1 MTTLYLD
8 NFSGISGD
16 MFLGALIDLGLDQSQ
31 LESQLQRLGVGG
43 YHLHVVRDRLN
54 QIEGIR
60 FSVHCHPA
68 ESNDHTH
75 SDPAHGHSHPSETR
89 ESPHEH
95 GRSFAEIRNL
105 IRTSPLSEWV
115 KQKSIAVFE
124 RIAVAEGRI
133 HGRPADT
140 VHFHEVGAVD
150 SIVDIVG
157 ACVALEM
164 LDKPRVLA
172 GPIVDGTGWIECAHG
187 RLPLPAPATL
197 AILGARGVAITQCS
211 VPTEMVT
218 PTGAALM
225 AEFVEHFGPMSSLVA
240 SKIGYGLGSRV
251 LPDRPNVLR
260 VVLSEALAA
269 VHDWEVDQIGVLE
282 TNIDDL
288 NAEVLGHF
296 VDLALSQGALDV
308 FHTAVQMKKNR
319 PAVKLTVLC
328 GQPDMDRLTELILL
342 ETSAFGVRRHVVER
356 RKLVREFAVV
366 DTPFGPLKV
375 KLGKLDGQVVQ
386 ASPEYE
392 SCKMLAQQAGV
403 PLKQIYEF
411 ANDFYHE
418 NAQL

>member
-8 NFSGISGD
+8 IFSGISGD
-16 MFLGALIDLGLDQSQ
+16 MFLGALMDLGLDQSQ

-43 YHLHVVRDRLN
+43 YHLHAARDRQN
-54 QIEGIR
+54 QIEGTR
-60 FSVHCHPA
+60 LTVHCHPA
-68 ESNDHTH
+68 ESPSHVH
-75 SDPAHGHSHPSETR
+75 SESDHGHPHPPHDAEPSHSQ
-89 ESPHEH
+89 
-95 GRSFAEIRNL
+95 GRSFADIRNL

-124 RIAVAEGRI
+124 RIALAEGRI
-133 HGRPADT
+133 HGCPVEA

-164 LDKPRVLA
+164 LGKPRVLA
-172 GPIVDGTGWIECAHG
+172 GPVVEGTGWIECAHG

-197 AILGARGVAITQCS
+197 AILGARGIAITQCD

-218 PTGAALM
+218 PTGAAIM

-240 SKIGYGLGSRV
+240 SKVGYGLGTRV
-251 LPDRPNVLR
+251 FRDRPNVLR
-260 VVLSEALAA
+260 IVLSEAPAA
-269 VHDWEVDQIGVLE
+269 VHDWEVDQIGILE

-288 NAEVLGHF
+288 NPEVLGHF

-319 PAVKLTVLC
+319 PGVKLTVLC
-328 GQPDMDRLTELILL
+328 SQTDMDRLTELMLL
-342 ETSAFGVRRHVVER
+342 ETSAFGVRRHVMER

-392 SCKMLAQQAGV
+392 SCKGLAQQAGV

-411 ANDFYHE
+411 ANEFYHE